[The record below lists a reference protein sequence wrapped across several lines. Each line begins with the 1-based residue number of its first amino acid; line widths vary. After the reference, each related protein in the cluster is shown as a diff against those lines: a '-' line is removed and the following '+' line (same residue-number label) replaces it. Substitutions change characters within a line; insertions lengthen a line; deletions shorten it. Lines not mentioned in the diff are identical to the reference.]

1 MSIARAILY
10 LVMVPLLLVSCSSS
24 GGGDDGGGGGGGGGP
39 ISSLTILDLAGA
51 TLTPAFSTDTLNY
64 TATVASTVSQLT
76 LSATSGTSS
85 SDISLNGTSLGNG
98 NIVQPL
104 PLNEGP
110 NVFTITVVADDLSSN
125 RTYNITVTRAL
136 PPELDGISLSTGPL
150 SPAFL
155 PATTSYATDVGFLES
170 NVVVTAT
177 ASGSGAT
184 ITINGTVVLSG
195 QASDPIPLDEGANS
209 LQIRVQSALGEQ
221 RDYTVAIT
229 RPVANEFLERAYSK
243 ASDTGAQD
251 YFGSRIA
258 IDGDTMAVSAQ
269 SWDGVFTDQ
278 GAVYVFRRI
287 GGTWLQEGRLQA
299 SAPIQNEYFGRDLGL
314 DGDTLAIGSNQG
326 RALVFERTGS
336 TWFERAVLNGSAQS
350 GGAFGRAL
358 DLDGDTLVVGD
369 ISATVSGVSNSGGA
383 FVFTRS
389 GTTWTERAALSASN
403 TVSTPAF
410 AYGTRVVINGN
421 TIAVSSAGDRSS
433 IGGIN
438 SVPNQSGINYGA
450 VYVYTGS
457 ANNWTEQAYIK
468 PQNMSGVGAFGL
480 AIAMDSNRLVV
491 GSAGSPESGSNSD
504 RAWIF
509 RRDGTAWSEE
519 TIIAGNNTSAGD
531 NFGINVAIQGDMIAV
546 GAYQEQSSTSGTN
559 PGSNNSSSAS
569 GAVYVFER
577 GPSSWSQRV
586 FLKASNSSAD
596 AWFGISVALSD
607 KELAV
612 GSSAQDSIASNSG
625 AAYVFR

>member
-1 MSIARAILY
+1 
-10 LVMVPLLLVSCSSS
+10 
-24 GGGDDGGGGGGGGGP
+24 
-39 ISSLTILDLAGA
+39 
-51 TLTPAFSTDTLNY
+51 
-64 TATVASTVSQLT
+64 
-76 LSATSGTSS
+76 
-85 SDISLNGTSLGNG
+85 
-98 NIVQPL
+98 
-104 PLNEGP
+104 
-110 NVFTITVVADDLSSN
+110 
-125 RTYNITVTRAL
+125 
-136 PPELDGISLSTGPL
+136 
-150 SPAFL
+150 
-155 PATTSYATDVGFLES
+155 
-170 NVVVTAT
+170 
-177 ASGSGAT
+177 
-184 ITINGTVVLSG
+184 
-195 QASDPIPLDEGANS
+195 
-209 LQIRVQSALGEQ
+209 
-221 RDYTVAIT
+221 
-229 RPVANEFLERAYSK
+229 
-243 ASDTGAQD
+243 
-251 YFGSRIA
+251 
-258 IDGDTMAVSAQ
+258 
-269 SWDGVFTDQ
+269 
-278 GAVYVFRRI
+278 
-287 GGTWLQEGRLQA
+287 
-299 SAPIQNEYFGRDLGL
+299 
-314 DGDTLAIGSNQG
+314 
-326 RALVFERTGS
+326 
-336 TWFERAVLNGSAQS
+336 
-350 GGAFGRAL
+350 
-358 DLDGDTLVVGD
+358 DGDTLVVGD